1 MGRKVVAPTLAQG
14 TTARNNNNTRTTT
27 TTTAAHIAPRLA
39 FAALAALAA
48 LCVVSATTPVI
59 PGGFK
64 EIDTG
69 LPEVAS
75 AFTFVKSSFT
85 GLGADGT
92 HGMDGREDCS
102 DASKTRHTMVVYQD
116 LQGKYTLASPQY
128 K

>member
-1 MGRKVVAPTLAQG
+1 M
-14 TTARNNNNTRTTT
+14 
-27 TTTAAHIAPRLA
+27 APRLA

-48 LCVVSATTPVI
+48 LCVVSATTPII

-75 AFTFVKSSFT
+75 AFTFVKSSFM

-92 HGMDGREDCS
+92 HGMDGLEVCTSASQVVAGINYYLSFSEDCS